1 VRPSRILASFCAVI
15 AAGLVAAPPI
25 ARADP
30 PAPEPPAPLAG
41 PVSSPT
47 IAVSTTAERVYAA
60 ARPRLLQIRTLI
72 TAAGRQSSIGS
83 GFLVSQ
89 DGLAITNY
97 HVVSQFALEPA
108 LYRLE
113 YTAADAST
121 GTLALLA
128 IDLANDL
135 AVVRLDRSDAPFF
148 QFDARAMPDG
158 VPKGERLY
166 SMGNPLNLGFT
177 IVEGTHNGLVE
188 RSYIDR
194 LHFSGAINPGMSGGP
209 TVTADGRVVGVN
221 VAKQLG
227 SDLVSFLVPGHFAA
241 ELLTHARSVGAT
253 PPQDFRAEVGRQL
266 AAWQATL
273 YQRVAA
279 AGFRETSFGPYQA
292 PESTAPWF
300 TCWSQTNSD
309 QVPKPRATIN
319 ATTCNSET
327 RLFVANDLTTGL
339 ISFTHSYIRS
349 VDLNAFQFAHFLS
362 QQNQLS
368 WIGGWSRKWHTPRR
382 CHEDFVDASKAT
394 HHPSLRVGWCARAY
408 REFDNLYDIWVMAV
422 TQDSAS
428 HVLVSRLNFQAV
440 GYDEAIA
447 LTQRLIESV
456 QWVK

>member
-1 VRPSRILASFCAVI
+1 VSPLRAIASFCTAVVI
-15 AAGLVAAPPI
+15 GLVAVTPA
-25 ARADP
+25 ARADSP
-30 PAPEPPAPLAG
+30 AG
-41 PVSSPT
+41 PTVVPSPDAAAAPSS
-47 IAVSTTAERVYAA
+47 AAERVYAA
-60 ARPRLLQIRTLI
+60 ARPRLLQIRTLVA
-72 TAAGRQSSIGS
+72 AAGRQSLIGS
-83 GFLVSQ
+83 GFLVSA

-97 HVVSQFALEPA
+97 HVVAQVALEPA

-113 YTAADAST
+113 YTAADGST
-121 GTLALLA
+121 GKLALLA

-135 AVVRLDRSDAPFF
+135 AVVRLDRTGAPFF
-148 QFDARAMPDG
+148 AFDTRTLPDG

-188 RSYIDR
+188 RSYTER

-227 SDLVSFLVPGHFAA
+227 SDLVSFLVPGGFAA
-241 ELLTHARSVGAT
+241 SLLARARAEST
-253 PPQDFRAEVGRQL
+253 PPTNFRAEVGTQL

-273 YQRVAA
+273 YRRLAD
-279 AGFRETSFGPYQA
+279 AGFRETPFGPYQA
-292 PESTAPWF
+292 PESAAPWF

-309 QVPKPRATIN
+309 QIPKPRATIN

-327 RLFVANDLTTGL
+327 RLFVANDLATGL

-349 VDLNAFQFAHFLS
+349 VDLNAFQFASFLS

-368 WIGGWSRKWHTPRR
+368 WIGGWSRKWNTPRR
-382 CHEDFVDASKAT
+382 CHEDFVDASQST
-394 HHPSLRVGWCARAY
+394 HHPALRVGWCARAY
-408 REFDNLYDIWVMAV
+408 REFDDLYDIWVMAV

-440 GYDEAIA
+440 GYDAGIA
-447 LTQRLIESV
+447 LTQKLLEAV
-456 QWVK
+456 QWAK

>member
-1 VRPSRILASFCAVI
+1 MNAIRILVLFCAALATGLTI
-15 AAGLVAAPPI
+15 DRSIGHAASPGTEPAA
-25 ARADP
+25 
-30 PAPEPPAPLAG
+30 
-41 PVSSPT
+41 
-47 IAVSTTAERVYAA
+47 AVSTTAERVYDV
-60 ARPRLLQIRTLI
+60 ARPRLLQIRTLVV
-72 TAAGRQSSIGS
+72 AAGRQSTIGS
-83 GFLVSQ
+83 AFLVSA

-97 HVVSQFALEPA
+97 HVVSQYALEPA

-113 YTAADAST
+113 YTAADGTT
-121 GTLALLA
+121 GPLALLA

-135 AVVRLDRSDAPFF
+135 AVVHLDRSGAPFF
-148 QFDARAMPDG
+148 QFDTRVLPDG

-188 RSYIDR
+188 RSYVDR

-221 VAKQLG
+221 VAKQRG
-227 SDLVSFLVPGHFAA
+227 SDLVSFLVPGSFAA
-241 ELLTHARSVGAT
+241 ALLARAQDVKGT
-253 PPQDFRAEVGRQL
+253 PSQDFRAEVGRQL
-266 AAWQATL
+266 AAWQKTL

-279 AGFRETSFGPYQA
+279 AGFRETPIGPYQA

-309 QVPKPRATIN
+309 QIPKPRATIN

-382 CHEDFVDASKAT
+382 CHEDFVDASQST
-394 HHPSLRVGWCARAY
+394 HHPPLRVGWCARAY
-408 REFDNLYDIWVMAV
+408 REFDGLYDIWVMAV
-422 TQDSAS
+422 TEDDAS

-440 GYDEAIA
+440 GYDDAIA

-456 QWVK
+456 QWTK